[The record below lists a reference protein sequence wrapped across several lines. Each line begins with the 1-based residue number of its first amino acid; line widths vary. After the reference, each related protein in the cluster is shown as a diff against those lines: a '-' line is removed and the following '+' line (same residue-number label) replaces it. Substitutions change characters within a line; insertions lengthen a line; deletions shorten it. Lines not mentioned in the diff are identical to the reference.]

1 MGSANLLQ
9 SSARSSS
16 CVCRFGGL
24 LINGRIAVTSLD
36 RCWLWGVNS
45 NEAIE
50 EKHKG
55 QPLITQNLERG
66 PEKKKKNHYFQR
78 LWFFFCFVCLLFFRE
93 LRQSNSRITAW
104 FYWKLSGTL
113 YFNVWFGFFFGG
125 VFFSLHFNKKMPQC
139 SQKCGQCSWV
149 AGVLSFTVK

>member
-36 RCWLWGVNS
+36 QCWLWGVNS

-66 PEKKKKNHYFQR
+66 PEKKKNHYFQR
-78 LWFFFCFVCLLFFRE
+78 LIFFFLFVCWFVFFRE
-93 LRQSNSRITAW
+93 LTQSNSRITAW

-113 YFNVWFGFFFGG
+113 YFNVWFGFFWGG
-125 VFFSLHFNKKMPQC
+125 CFFHYISTKKCHNVPRNAVSARGWPEC
-139 SQKCGQCSWV
+139 
-149 AGVLSFTVK
+149 